1 MELLTRGYQMDRSG
15 LQSKLCKEKESELI
29 KGKCYENGQF
39 GYTLLSTA
47 KCLNILRLHWRH
59 LILFGGYSPSVPG
72 NLSGHWT
79 GR

>member
-1 MELLTRGYQMDRSG
+1 MERLE
-15 LQSKLCKEKESELI
+15 LQLKLCKGKESEFI

-39 GYTLLSTA
+39 GYTLLGTV
-47 KCLNILRLHWRH
+47 KCSNILRLHWRH
-59 LILFGGYSPSVPG
+59 LILFGGYSPSIPG